1 MVLVMTIKLVSSH
14 YNVVSTSISMVCP
27 CGCCD
32 GCDASVML
40 LITIILVISAIV
52 VTLEVAMEDAY
63 AQSNHTIV

>member
-1 MVLVMTIKLVSSH
+1 MVLVMTIKLVFSH

>member
-40 LITIILVISAIV
+40 LITIILVISV
-52 VTLEVAMEDAY
+52 VNLEVAMEDAY